1 MCILA
6 SFNLLKNRLIFKT
19 WGNDRVSGSGR
30 VSWDD
35 PQSLLGFLS
44 IWDLCQL
51 FSMDSLYLTMGEGI
65 YDFQKVILGLQSSL
79 QLFHNFQNLH
89 FYSTFL
95 SVSCSV
101 VSDSVTPQT
110 VPHQGTSVHGILQT
124 RVLEWVAMPFSKGSS
139 QPRDRTQVSCMA
151 GRFFTIWATGKSW
164 RDGSS
169 NLLPCRLSIFRSRV
183 CVTQRQ
189 RKAPA
194 LISEPHCRGLLQ
206 ALSYPFSVSVSL
218 PPLPSSP
225 LPLFLCLSVLSL
237 PVLLANF
244 WRLLYYVGLVSC
256 LGMLVSFFVVWPFVV
271 QYLVLVK
278 KILKLWSYFSTL
290 NLEVPI

>member
-19 WGNDRVSGSGR
+19 WGNDRVSRSGR

-44 IWDLCQL
+44 IWDFCQL

-101 VSDSVTPQT
+101 VSDSATPQT
-110 VPHQGTSVHGILQT
+110 VAHQAPQSMG
-124 RVLEWVAMPFSKGSS
+124 FSRQEYWSGLPCPS
-139 QPRDRTQVSCMA
+139 PRDLPDP
-151 GRFFTIWATGKSW
+151 GIEPKS
-164 RDGSS
+164 
-169 NLLPCRLSIFRSRV
+169 
-183 CVTQRQ
+183 
-189 RKAPA
+189 PA
-194 LISEPHCRGLLQ
+194 WQ
-206 ALSYPFSVSVSL
+206 ADSL
-218 PPLPSSP
+218 PFELQGSP
-225 LPLFLCLSVLSL
+225 E
-237 PVLLANF
+237 
-244 WRLLYYVGLVSC
+244 
-256 LGMLVSFFVVWPFVV
+256 GMAV
-271 QYLVLVK
+271 QVC
-278 KILKLWSYFSTL
+278 F
-290 NLEVPI
+290 PAD